1 MLYHRKGIQR
11 INNTA
16 QRIIG
21 CPLPSLKHLYSSRC
35 LSRAQNIEKDH
46 SHPGSHL
53 FKLLPSGRRYRCIK
67 SRTNRLKNSFF
78 LRAIITLNTHMH
90 WHLTQSICVLCV
102 SYFSAISTLSA
113 MSSISLFLQCSTAL
127 YSSEISSLFVQWFI
141 FSFQIVLFRARSLPH
156 IIAIIILTSCDWLLF
171 TCIYKQLFLC

>member
-21 CPLPSLKHLYSSRC
+21 CPLPLWSTFTSPAAS
-35 LSRAQNIEKDH
+35 AQNIEKDH

-53 FKLLPSGRRYRCIK
+53 FKLLPSGKHYRCIK
-67 SRTNRLKNSFF
+67 SQINRLKNSFF
-78 LRAIITLNTHMH
+78 PRAIITLNTHMH

-102 SYFSAISTLSA
+102 SYFSAIFTLSA
-113 MSSISLFLQCSTAL
+113 MFSISLFLQCSTAL
-127 YSSEISSLFVQWFI
+127 YYSEISSLFVQCFYILIPNSFI
-141 FSFQIVLFRARSLPH
+141 QSQKS
-156 IIAIIILTSCDWLLF
+156 TS
-171 TCIYKQLFLC
+171 Y